1 MRSKFFW
8 LLPVLL
14 FFVSLQVSA
23 DVVFDE
29 DDLDEIAKTKH
40 VDTILNRYSKSL
52 SSWNYSAVS
61 VDLLDSIEQIYLS
74 YKMLD
79 QVAQCQ
85 LIKGAKYYSI
95 GDDVQAIRCLKAAE
109 QNFPSDDFDYGYLL
123 YYLSRVLAVDNP
135 QQSKYYAQCLHS
147 WSIDNDHAYLLAMS
161 NKLLM
166 NLTDDIDSASHYRF
180 EAIDYFAI
188 FPDSLMI
195 DKTNARFAI
204 KFIEQ
209 LSLDSVVALIS
220 PFYDRVG
227 YARDADALATV
238 YLLNERADEAL
249 PYIQKLAG
257 AKDFEFQYYNN
268 MAVYY
273 SQKKDFEKALLA
285 YDSSFHIY
293 QQQAEQILNEQIA
306 RVNGEYD
313 KKLYDQQLELQHYR
327 TMLLSLI
334 FVLVVF
340 ISIALIIWLVRIIHH
355 NRLKNR
361 ELKQAKAELEEKN
374 EELEEKN
381 VVLEVANEELA
392 DTTKKQTQKL
402 YAVSDI
408 CKNTY
413 ASIVLAN
420 PDMVKVISR
429 SLYENLKETYPHL
442 SNMDFTYMFL
452 DFIGLGAKDICRIL
466 SVQEGTY
473 YCRRS
478 AIKKKLGT
486 ELDQDIDEI
495 FNQFFLGQ
503 TLPKEK

>member
-8 LLPVLL
+8 ILTILL
-14 FFVSLQVSA
+14 FFVSPQASA
-23 DVVFDE
+23 DFVFDE
-29 DDLDEIAKTKH
+29 DDLDEISKTYH
-40 VDTILNRYSKSL
+40 VDTILWRYGTSL
-52 SSWNYSAVS
+52 PSWDYSAVS
-61 VDLLDSIEQIYLS
+61 IDVLDSIEQIYLS

-79 QVAQCQ
+79 RVAQCQ
-85 LIKGAKYYSI
+85 FLKGAKYYSI

-135 QQSKYYAQCLHS
+135 QQSKYYAQRLHT
-147 WSIDNDHAYLLAMS
+147 WSIDNEHAYLLAMS

-166 NLTDDIDSASHYRF
+166 NLTDDIDSASHYRL
-180 EAIDYFAI
+180 EAIDYFSLS
-188 FPDSLMI
+188 FDSLMI
-195 DKTNARFAI
+195 EKTNARFAI

-209 LSLDSVVALIS
+209 LPIDSVEALIR

-227 YARDADALATV
+227 YARDADALATI
-238 YLLNERADEAL
+238 YLLNYRADDAY

-257 AKDFEFQYYNN
+257 AKGFEFQYHNN

-273 SQKKDFEKALLA
+273 SQKKDFEKALLS
-285 YDSSFHIY
+285 YDTSFHIY
-293 QQQAEQILNEQIA
+293 QQQAETILNEQIA

-313 KKLYDQQLELQHYR
+313 KKLYDQQIRLQRYR
-327 TMLLSLI
+327 TMLLSMI
-334 FVLVVF
+334 FVLVALV
-340 ISIALIIWLVRIIHH
+340 SIALIVWLVRIIHR
-355 NRLKNR
+355 NRLRNS

-374 EELEEKN
+374 
-381 VVLEVANEELA
+381 VVLEVQNEELV
-392 DTTKKQTQKL
+392 DTTKKQTRKL

-429 SLYENLKETYPHL
+429 SLYENLRETYPQL

-495 FNQFFLGQ
+495 FSQFFLGQ
-503 TLPKEK
+503 TLTN

>member
-135 QQSKYYAQCLHS
+135 HQSKYYAQCLHS
-147 WSIDNDHAYLLAMS
+147 CSIDNDHAYLLATS
-161 NKLLM
+161 NKLLI

-204 KFIEQ
+204 KFIEL
-209 LSLDSVVALIS
+209 LSLDSMVALIS
-220 PFYDRVG
+220 PF
-227 YARDADALATV
+227 
-238 YLLNERADEAL
+238 
-249 PYIQKLAG
+249 
-257 AKDFEFQYYNN
+257 
-268 MAVYY
+268 
-273 SQKKDFEKALLA
+273 
-285 YDSSFHIY
+285 
-293 QQQAEQILNEQIA
+293 
-306 RVNGEYD
+306 
-313 KKLYDQQLELQHYR
+313 
-327 TMLLSLI
+327 
-334 FVLVVF
+334 
-340 ISIALIIWLVRIIHH
+340 
-355 NRLKNR
+355 
-361 ELKQAKAELEEKN
+361 
-374 EELEEKN
+374 
-381 VVLEVANEELA
+381 
-392 DTTKKQTQKL
+392 
-402 YAVSDI
+402 
-408 CKNTY
+408 
-413 ASIVLAN
+413 
-420 PDMVKVISR
+420 
-429 SLYENLKETYPHL
+429 
-442 SNMDFTYMFL
+442 
-452 DFIGLGAKDICRIL
+452 
-466 SVQEGTY
+466 
-473 YCRRS
+473 
-478 AIKKKLGT
+478 
-486 ELDQDIDEI
+486 
-495 FNQFFLGQ
+495 
-503 TLPKEK
+503 